1 MANFFTVFNTQT
13 DQASEEAERKF
24 KSAKIL
30 EQPKRAVFVKIEAGS
45 VAEAQEAVRSLYPGN
60 STGTPVVVAEAAWKE
75 S

>member
-1 MANFFTVFNTQT
+1 MANFFAVFNAQT

-30 EQPKRAVFVKIEAGS
+30 EQPKRAVFAKLEAGS
-45 VAEAQEAVRSLYPGN
+45 VAEAQEAVRALYPGN
-60 STGTPVVVAEAAWKE
+60 SSGTPVVVTEAQWKE